1 MDLKEGLELKPNIE
15 SERYRTQ
22 PRVDKA
28 NPENRII
35 NIIGTSDTHEASKKI
50 RNAYRSLI
58 QDQNATE
65 SDENELSKLA
75 KLNSEELEKWVKD
88 SQKKRLER
96 LARAEEITIKQPN
109 FTEVSPA
116 NIVKPKT
123 NSQPSGAE
131 IFRKIAEEY
140 NLKEER
146 ERPQNVKY
154 EQSDSN
160 EQENVQHQFSHDDP
174 NIFDEI
180 ENGEVCR
187 SIGSHLY
194 KDFQDR
200 VKRQQL
206 AQESLEKEM
215 YK

>member
-1 MDLKEGLELKPNIE
+1 MDMKEGLELKPNIE
-15 SERYRTQ
+15 NERFRTQ
-22 PRVDKA
+22 PRVDRT

-35 NIIGTSDTHEASKKI
+35 NIIGTSHSNEVSKKV

-65 SDENELSKLA
+65 PDENELSKLA
-75 KLNSEELEKWVKD
+75 KLNSDELEKWVKD

-109 FTEVSPA
+109 FAEISP
-116 NIVKPKT
+116 NIAISKD
-123 NSQPSGAE
+123 SLQPSGAE

-140 NLKEER
+140 NLKEESEKPQGRNR
-146 ERPQNVKY
+146 EDV
-154 EQSDSN
+154 DSN
-160 EQENVQHQFSHDDP
+160 DQENLQHQFSQDDP
-174 NIFDEI
+174 NIFDEM
-180 ENGEVCR
+180 ENGEICR

-194 KDFQDR
+194 QDFKNR

-206 AQESLEKEM
+206 VQENLEKEM